1 VRSGIA
7 SPDLCLAFDLSGL
20 LRGDFPQLVT
30 SGSLM
35 TTREN
40 SRSILFTHG
49 KRVSAAKNS
58 RAPAVFEKAMQVSVR
73 PLRRATQACTFPR
86 RRPSG
91 GVG

>member
-1 VRSGIA
+1 LGVKSPLRPRGARLGFREASYLNLVRSGIA
-7 SPDLCLAFDLSGL
+7 SPDVCLAFDLSGM

-58 RAPAVFEKAMQVSVR
+58 RAPAVFEKVA
-73 PLRRATQACTFPR
+73 
-86 RRPSG
+86 
-91 GVG
+91 